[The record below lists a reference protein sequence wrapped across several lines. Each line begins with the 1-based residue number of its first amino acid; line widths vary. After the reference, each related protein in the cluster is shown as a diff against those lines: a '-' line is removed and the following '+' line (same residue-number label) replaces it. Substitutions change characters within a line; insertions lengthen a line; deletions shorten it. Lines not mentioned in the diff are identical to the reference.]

1 MLNRVIWIILE
12 SAGIGELPDADKFGD
27 EGADTFGHIYES
39 KEGFRLPNLE
49 KLGIGNIQGVNK
61 NIRNVV
67 NPVGIYGKA
76 MEKSKGKDT
85 TVGHWEMTGII
96 RRLLLKYI
104 QMVLMKK

>member
-1 MLNRVIWIILE
+1 MLNRVIWIILD

-39 KEGFRLPNLE
+39 KEGFGLPNLE

-96 RRLLLKYI
+96 TETVYFYS
-104 QMVLMKK
+104 

>member
-1 MLNRVIWIILE
+1 MLNRVIWIILD

-39 KEGFRLPNLE
+39 KEGFGLPNLE

-67 NPVGIYGKA
+67 
-76 MEKSKGKDT
+76 KSC
-85 TVGHWEMTGII
+85 WNIW
-96 RRLLLKYI
+96 
-104 QMVLMKK
+104 